1 MTPGELES
9 ELAAGRL
16 RPAYLLTGAEALLRE
31 DGRRA
36 IESAVFGS
44 SGRDFDLD
52 VFDGER
58 CTPAA
63 LEDALR
69 ALPVLAPRRLV
80 VLREPEARRRGEA
93 LLERL
98 EALLAGLAEPASAV
112 LLVLAERV
120 DGRARWVRAFGEPAA
135 RVDCEPPRN
144 LRDTAAFVRR
154 EATRQGVA
162 FAAGAAEALAERVG
176 PQLLLLRQEIAK
188 AALYAGPGRPVTT
201 AHVAETASDTAE
213 EPIWSL
219 TDAIGE
225 GRAPDALALLG
236 RMDAAGAPP
245 PAVLGALASHF
256 RKLARLRTGG
266 RVAAP
271 PFALR
276 KLEAQA
282 KRYTAPRLR
291 ACLAALHD
299 ADERLKGRGELPA
312 QLALERLVLTL
323 SGEPRAARG
332 AG

>member
-1 MTPGELES
+1 VTPGELEA

-16 RPAYLLTGAEALLRE
+16 RPAYLLTGPEALLRE

-36 IESAVFGS
+36 IERAVFGE
-44 SGRDFDLD
+44 GPRDFDFDLL
-52 VFDGER
+52 DGER

-80 VLREPEARRRGEA
+80 VLREPEARRRGDA
-93 LLERL
+93 LQERL
-98 EALLAGLAEPASAV
+98 EALLASPADPGSAV
-112 LLVLAERV
+112 LLVMAERV
-120 DGRARWVRAFGEPAA
+120 DGRARWVRAFAEPAA

-154 EATRQGVA
+154 EAGRQGVS

-188 AALYAGPGRPVTT
+188 AALFAGPGRPVTQ
-201 AHVAETASDTAE
+201 AHVAEMASDAAE

-225 GRAPDALALLG
+225 GRAPDALALLA
-236 RMDAAGAPP
+236 RMGAAGAPP
-245 PAVLGALASHF
+245 QVVLGALASHF
-256 RKLARLRTGG
+256 RKLARLRSGG

-276 KLEAQA
+276 KLEGQA
-282 KRYTAPRLR
+282 KRYTAGRLR
-291 ACLAALHD
+291 ACLQALHE

-312 QLALERLVLTL
+312 ELALERLLL
-323 SGEPRAARG
+323 ALAGPPRATG
-332 AG
+332 ALR

>member
-1 MTPGELES
+1 MTPGELEA

-16 RPAYLLTGAEALLRE
+16 RPAYLLTGPEALLRE
-31 DGRRA
+31 DARRA
-36 IESAVFGS
+36 IENAVFGES
-44 SGRDFDLD
+44 ARDFDFDRL
-52 VFDGER
+52 DGER

-98 EALLAGLAEPASAV
+98 EALLGSLADLGSAV
-112 LLVLAERV
+112 LLVVAERV
-120 DGRARWVRAFGEPAA
+120 DGRTRWVRAFAEPAA
-135 RVDCEPPRN
+135 RVDCEAPRN

-154 EATRQGVA
+154 EAGRQGISLA
-162 FAAGAAEALAERVG
+162 SGAAEALAERVG

-188 AALYAGPGRPVTT
+188 ASLFAGPGRPVTP
-201 AHVAETASDTAE
+201 AHVAETASDAAL

-225 GRAPDALALLG
+225 GRAPDALALLA
-236 RMDAAGAPP
+236 RMGAAGAAP

-256 RKLARLRTGG
+256 RKLARLRSGG
-266 RVAAP
+266 RIAAP

-282 KRYTAPRLR
+282 RRFPPEGLR
-291 ACLAALHD
+291 ACLHALHD

-312 QLALERLVLTL
+312 ELALERLVLAL
-323 SGEPRAARG
+323 ASQARS
-332 AG
+332 AGRPG

>member
-1 MTPGELES
+1 MTPGELEA

-16 RPAYLLTGAEALLRE
+16 RPAYLLAGGDALLRE

-36 IESAVFGS
+36 IESAVLGD
-44 SGRDFDLD
+44 GVRDFDFDRL
-52 VFDGER
+52 DGER

-80 VLREPEARRRGEA
+80 LLREPEARRRGGEA
-93 LLERL
+93 LAESLEVRI
-98 EALLAGLAEPASAV
+98 AGLADPPVAV
-112 LLVLAERV
+112 LLVVAERV
-120 DGRARWVRAFGEPAA
+120 DARTRWVRAFREPAV
-135 RVDCEPPRN
+135 RVDCEPPRGQ
-144 LRDTAAFVRR
+144 REIAAFVRR
-154 EATRQGVA
+154 EAARQGVA
-162 FAAGAAEALAERVG
+162 LASGAAESLAERIG

-188 AALYAGPGRPVTT
+188 ASLFAGPGRPVTP
-201 AHVAETASDTAE
+201 AHVAETASDAAE

-225 GRAPDALALLG
+225 GRSADALALLA
-236 RMDAAGAPP
+236 RVEAAGAAP
-245 PAVLGALASHF
+245 PALLGSLASHF
-256 RKLARLRTGG
+256 RKLARLRSGG
-266 RVAAP
+266 RIAAA

-282 KRYTAPRLR
+282 RRYTPGRLR
-291 ACLAALHD
+291 ACLHALHD

-312 QLALERLVLTL
+312 GLALERLVLAL
-323 SGEPRAARG
+323 